1 MSILIIALFISASD
15 WSQNYKDLQ
24 AKEKWQIEDSFTLG
38 WQYSEDACRIFPRYR
53 VDAAIQVEVERL
65 TPGCETSL
73 EALRTRLKAGEQR
86 WSRCVGRIGYSKK
99 FVLITSRDSTSHI
112 FIPILIFLSGF
123 VADSISELRCEVRS
137 YRPYARELQKGYRRT
152 LQNAKKHESKCRCP
166 A

>member
-65 TPGCETSL
+65 TPGCETS
-73 EALRTRLKAGEQR
+73 
-86 WSRCVGRIGYSKK
+86 CVGRIGYSKK